1 MKTLR
6 LTRHAKSSW
15 TRPEL
20 DDRERG
26 LNKRGRRDLPRMAA
40 ALSARLEPSIIHA
53 SPARRAQLTLEGL
66 CAHWPALAQLPH
78 VSDEDLYTFAAAD
91 LLDWLAQRPDTTPDA
106 WIIGHNPAL
115 TSLVNHLAPGAGL
128 DNLPTCGFVE
138 LQLGVDHWDQLMQ
151 GAAKVTTR
159 LFPKQLRDPD
169 TEK

>member
-15 TRPEL
+15 GRPEL
-20 DDRERG
+20 DDRDRG

-40 ALSARLEPSIIHA
+40 ALSARVEPATIHA

-66 CAHWPALAQLPH
+66 CEHWPALAQLPH
-78 VSDEDLYTFAAAD
+78 QLDEDLYTFAANDVLA
-91 LLDWLAQRPDTTPDA
+91 WLARRPPATAAA

-115 TSLVNHLAPGAGL
+115 TSLVNFLATDEQL

-138 LQLGVDHWDQLMQ
+138 LRLDVDRWDQLMQ
-151 GAAKVTTR
+151 GAAKVTFR
-159 LFPKQLRDPD
+159 LFPKQLTDLQ
-169 TEK
+169 TEN